1 MLHYCAF
8 SLVRFL
14 FVAGFVRLAVVL
26 VESPVSAS
34 FCLSEISMRLFVFN
48 SKPCGFTGLEVGLP

>member
-26 VESPVSAS
+26 VESPVSDY
-34 FCLSEISMRLFVFN
+34 FHLFVYLKFQCVY
-48 SKPCGFTGLEVGLP
+48 SCLTLSPVDSPG